1 VRKRD
6 YYEVLGVSRET
17 PSSEIRR
24 AYRRLARR
32 YSPDVNLWDARTEGL
47 FEEIQEAYRVVSD
60 PAARSLYDRLG
71 HRAFEPAR
79 EGSAGGPSAR
89 GEDIHYVIELEL
101 DEALR
106 GVRAGIEVTRLDPC
120 ETCEGSGS
128 AGAADRTPRLC
139 PACQGRPVRVALD
152 RDRPVAA
159 RCAACGGTGWR
170 LPPPCPGCGARGT
183 RPRPCRIEVAIPPGV
198 DTGAQVRV
206 LGEGHA
212 APAPGRRGDL
222 IVITR
227 VRPHPLFSRKG
238 DHLHC
243 EVPLTVPEAALGARI
258 QIPTPDG
265 PVVVTVPAGTQTG
278 QTLRVRGRG
287 CPRLDREGRGDLL
300 VQTRV
305 VIPRNPD
312 PALEE
317 VLQALRRL
325 LPENPRAELWRA
337 PGPVER
343 QPRAGGE

>member
-1 VRKRD
+1 MRKRD
-6 YYEVLGVSRET
+6 YYEVLGVSREA
-17 PSSEIRR
+17 PVSEIRR

-32 YSPDVNLWDARTEGL
+32 YSPDVNLWDARAEGL
-47 FEEIQEAYRVVSD
+47 FEEIQEAYRVVGD
-60 PAARSLYDRLG
+60 PPARSLYDRHG
-71 HRAFEPAR
+71 HQAFEPAR
-79 EGSAGGPSAR
+79 EGPTVGPVAR
-89 GEDIHYVIELEL
+89 GEDIHYVMELEL

-106 GVRAGIEVTRLDPC
+106 GVRAEIEVTRLDPC
-120 ETCEGSGS
+120 GACGGSGG
-128 AGAADRTPRLC
+128 AGSQAAQPC
-139 PACQGRPVRVALD
+139 PVCQGRPVRVALR

-159 RCAACGGTGWR
+159 RCAACNGTGWH
-170 LPPPCPGCGARGT
+170 LPPPCPGCGGRGT
-183 RPRPCRIEVAIPPGV
+183 RPGPSRLEAAIPPGV

-227 VRPHPLFSRKG
+227 VRPHALFSRKG

-265 PVVVTVPAGTQTG
+265 PVVVTIPAGTQAG
-278 QTLRVRGRG
+278 QTLRVRGKG
-287 CPRLDREGRGDLL
+287 CPRLGREGRGDLL

-305 VIPRNPD
+305 VIPRNAD

-325 LPENPRAELWRA
+325 LPENPRAGLWRA
-337 PGPVER
+337 PDRWGA
-343 QPRAGGE
+343 RAEGGR

>member
-6 YYEVLGVSRET
+6 YYEVLGVSREA
-17 PSSEIRR
+17 PALEIRR

-32 YSPDVNLWDARTEGL
+32 YSPDVNLWDARAEGL
-47 FEEIQEAYRVVSD
+47 FEEIREAYRVVGD
-60 PAARSLYDRLG
+60 PAARSYYDRLG
-71 HRAFEPAR
+71 RHAFEPAR
-79 EGSAGGPSAR
+79 EAAAGGPAAR
-89 GEDIHYVIELEL
+89 GEDIHYAMEL
-101 DEALR
+101 DLEESLR
-106 GVRAGIEVTRLDPC
+106 GVRAEIGVTRLEAC
-120 ETCEGSGS
+120 EACGASGGAGSQTS
-128 AGAADRTPRLC
+128 APC

-152 RDRPVAA
+152 GDRPVAT

-170 LPPPCPGCGARGT
+170 LPPPCPACRGRGT
-183 RPRPCRIEVAIPPGV
+183 RPRPRRIEVAIPPGV

-212 APAPGRRGDL
+212 APAPGGRGDL

-265 PVVVTVPAGTQTG
+265 PVLVTVPAGTQTG
-278 QTLRVRGRG
+278 QTLRVRGKG

-300 VQTRV
+300 IQMRV
-305 VIPRNPD
+305 VIPRNTG

-317 VLQALRRL
+317 VLHALKRL
-325 LPENPRAELWRA
+325 LPEDPRAGLWRA
-337 PGPVER
+337 PDRRSER
-343 QPRAGGE
+343 GEGGR

>member
-17 PSSEIRR
+17 PALEIRR

-32 YSPDVNLWDARTEGL
+32 YSPDVNLLDTRAEAL
-47 FEEIQEAYRVVSD
+47 FEEIREAYHVVGN
-60 PAARSLYDRLG
+60 PTARSLYDRLG
-71 HRAFEPAR
+71 HQAFEPAVDGGAT
-79 EGSAGGPSAR
+79 GSGGR
-89 GEDIHYVIELEL
+89 GDDIHYAMELEL

-106 GVRAGIEVTRLDPC
+106 GVHAEIEVTRLEPC
-120 ETCEGSGS
+120 EACEASGG
-128 AGAADRTPRLC
+128 AGRKGAQPCA
-139 PACQGRPVRVALD
+139 ACQGRPVRVALH

-159 RCAACGGTGWR
+159 RCAACDGTGWL
-170 LPPPCPGCGARGT
+170 LPPPCPACGGRGT
-183 RPRPCRIEVAIPPGV
+183 RSRSMRIEVAVPAGV

-206 LGEGHA
+206 REEGHA
-212 APAPGRRGDL
+212 SPAPGRRGDL

-265 PVVVTVPAGTQTG
+265 PVIATVPAGTQSG
-278 QTLRVRGRG
+278 QTLRIRGKG
-287 CPRLDREGRGDLL
+287 CPRLGREGRGDLL
-300 VQTRV
+300 VQVRV
-305 VIPRNPD
+305 VIPRNAD
-312 PALEE
+312 SAMEE

-325 LPENPRAELWRA
+325 LPEDPRAELWRA
-337 PGPVER
+337 PDRRGA
-343 QPRAGGE
+343 RAEGRR

>member
-1 VRKRD
+1 MRKRD
-6 YYEVLGVSRET
+6 YYEVLGVAREA
-17 PSSEIRR
+17 PVSEIRR

-32 YSPDVNLWDARTEGL
+32 YSPDVNLWDARAEGL
-47 FEEIQEAYRVVSD
+47 FEEIREAYRVVGD
-60 PAARSLYDRLG
+60 PSARSLYDRHG
-71 HRAFEPAR
+71 HQAFEPAR
-79 EGSAGGPSAR
+79 EGPAAGPVAR
-89 GEDIHYVIELEL
+89 GEDIHYVMELEL

-106 GVRAGIEVTRLDPC
+106 GVRAEIEVTRLDPC
-120 ETCEGSGS
+120 GACGGSGG
-128 AGAADRTPRLC
+128 AGSEAAQPC
-139 PACQGRPVRVALD
+139 PVCQGRPVRVAFH

-159 RCAACGGTGWR
+159 RCATCGGTGWH
-170 LPPPCPGCGARGT
+170 LPPPCPGCGGRGT
-183 RPRPCRIEVAIPPGV
+183 RPGPCRLEAAIPPGV

-265 PVVVTVPAGTQTG
+265 PVVVTIPAGTQAG
-278 QTLRVRGRG
+278 QTLRVRGKG
-287 CPRLDREGRGDLL
+287 CPRLGREGRGDLL

-325 LPENPRAELWRA
+325 LPENPRADLWRA
-337 PGPVER
+337 PDR
-343 QPRAGGE
+343 WSARAEGGR